1 LRDHD
6 TGRDTAARVSEIR
19 WWERAYFGVITVAAL
34 FVSWLGFFK
43 PARMDESFTWAV
55 LPPLHARFVA
65 ALYLF
70 GGVYLLGC
78 TVARYLAQVRPAPL
92 AVVLF
97 TSLLL
102 LITLLNPD
110 AFDYDLGPVKVWTGS
125 YVVYPLLG
133 LVVIAL
139 MGGRPG
145 VEPPGRV
152 LPAWGRWVLL
162 AQAAAFGVSGL
173 LLLVARDTMVDAWPW
188 PIDVGL
194 AQFYG
199 GPFVA
204 LAWCAVAYSRQR
216 SLSAVLPIVA
226 GTLAFTVATLVVSL
240 VHLELFSGDDLSA
253 WVWFGG
259 FGALTVALA
268 AMVLGARPQADFQG

>member
-1 LRDHD
+1 
-6 TGRDTAARVSEIR
+6 VSEIR

-34 FVSWLGFFK
+34 FVTWLGFFN

-55 LPPLHARFVA
+55 LPPLHARFVG

-78 TVARYLAQVRPAPL
+78 TVARYLAQVRPAPF

-102 LITLLNPD
+102 LVTLLNPD
-110 AFDYDLGPVKVWTGS
+110 AFDYNLGPVKVWTGS

-139 MGGRPG
+139 MWRRPG
-145 VEPPGRV
+145 VDPPGPS
-152 LPAWGRWVLL
+152 LPAWGRWALL
-162 AQAAAFGVSGL
+162 AQAAAFGVTGL
-173 LLLVARDTMVDAWPW
+173 LLLVARDTMVDVWPW

-199 GPFVA
+199 GPFIA
-204 LAWCAVAYSRQR
+204 LAWCALAYARER
-216 SLSAVLPIVA
+216 TLLAVLPIVA
-226 GTLAFTVATLVVSL
+226 GTLAFSVATLVVSL
-240 VHLELFSGDDLSA
+240 VHVELFSAGDLAS

-268 AMVLGARPQADFQG
+268 ALLATSRRAAPASATGAQAVFQG